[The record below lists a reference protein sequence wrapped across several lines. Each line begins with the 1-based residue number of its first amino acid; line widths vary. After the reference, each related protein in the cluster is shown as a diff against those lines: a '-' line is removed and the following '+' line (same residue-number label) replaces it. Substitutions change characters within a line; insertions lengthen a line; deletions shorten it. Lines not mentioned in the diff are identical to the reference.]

1 MNLLGRVMLV
11 FVGTRLHLEITNT
24 RKRAQSVHGEGID
37 NHFGQHLDSE
47 ERATLFAIM
56 SKRLTA
62 NS

>member
-1 MNLLGRVMLV
+1 MLV

-56 SKRLTA
+56 SKLLTA